1 MLLVPL
7 NKLIIEVVTMK
18 AKIVL
23 GAVILASG
31 LLAGCSSSNN
41 AQLDQISSDVNR
53 LNTQVQ
59 QLSSDVQSANAQA
72 KAAYDEAAR
81 ANQRLDNQVTTY
93 KK

>member
-1 MLLVPL
+1 
-7 NKLIIEVVTMK
+7 MK

-72 KAAYDEAAR
+72 KAAYEAAR

>member
-1 MLLVPL
+1 
-7 NKLIIEVVTMK
+7 MK
-18 AKIVL
+18 AKIIL

-31 LLAGCSSSNN
+31 LLAGCSSNNN

-53 LNTQVQ
+53 LNTKVE
-59 QLSSDVQSANAQA
+59 QLSSDVQSARAEA
-72 KAAYDEAAR
+72 KSAYDEATR

>member
-1 MLLVPL
+1 
-7 NKLIIEVVTMK
+7 MK

-72 KAAYDEAAR
+72 KAAYDEAAHC
-81 ANQRLDNQVTTY
+81 
-93 KK
+93 